1 MTRRGYVGTL
11 YLNRSSLLLR
21 DTLHRELPPKH
32 LSLFLHERP
41 SHGSTV
47 CPWRPTN
54 RPSATL

>member
-21 DTLHRELPPKH
+21 DTLHRELSPKH
-32 LSLFLHERP
+32 LSLFLHERA
-41 SHGSTV
+41 V
-47 CPWRPTN
+47 ARLDVWPWHPTN